1 MDIPKYALDILRG
14 LEENGHEAYFAG
26 GCVRDMLSG
35 REPYDW
41 DITTS
46 ALPQEIKSCFPR
58 L

>member
-46 ALPQEIKSCFPR
+46 ALPQEIKSC
-58 L
+58 